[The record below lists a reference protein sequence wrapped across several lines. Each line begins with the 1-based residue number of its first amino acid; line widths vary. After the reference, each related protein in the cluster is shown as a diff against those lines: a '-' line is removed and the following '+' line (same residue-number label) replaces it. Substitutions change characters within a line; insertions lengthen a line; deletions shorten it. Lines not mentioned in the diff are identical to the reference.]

1 MDINT
6 IVDGPF
12 ERLPRGDERDPALS
26 TDGSGWW
33 SYADLRQ
40 RRNRYAHVL
49 QQAGVRHGDRVGVV
63 LLNSPDYVALYFA
76 IVRIGA
82 IAVRLNFRLA
92 AAELSFLVQDS
103 GCEVLFF
110 HSSRTEQLGPVR
122 EQLPLRHWFCL
133 ADDDTPV
140 PPWAEEP
147 QLQAASTAD
156 VSSSRPHGTDPAMI
170 MYTSGTT
177 GRPKGAVWTHENAL
191 WFAAIQIM
199 QWDFTSRTVAM
210 TTGPLYHAG
219 AFECFIL
226 PALLVHGR
234 AVIMSSGGMSAQR
247 IASAVGSARVTHAL
261 LYPFLIYDLLR
272 MNESGREQ
280 LTSLQLILSGG
291 DPLAEWAVEALREQL
306 PGTVLNKG
314 YGLTEG
320 GAQSAVLEDDDI
332 GTHPESVGRPL
343 PLTRIRVTDVDGF
356 EIDDGEIG
364 DVWVHSPAI
373 SGYYWNRPQAS
384 AETFVDGWCRT
395 GDLGHVTEDGF
406 LVLSGRGKDMIRSGG
421 ENIYPAEIEGVLA
434 THPGVA
440 TVAVVAVPDEKYLEV
455 GCAVVVPTSES
466 ETTDELERALRELA
480 LRQLAKYKIPKYFEF
495 VRRLPVSQ
503 AGKILKRE
511 LRDHFAELGRQAR
524 PQAPNQQGTQG
535 EAQA

>member
-12 ERLPRGDERDPALS
+12 ERLPRGGEHDPALS

-49 QQAGVRHGDRVGVV
+49 QQAGVRKGDRVGMV
-63 LLNSPDYVALYFA
+63 LLNSADYVALYFA
-76 IVRIGA
+76 IARIGA

-92 AAELSFLVQDS
+92 PAELSFLVQDA

-110 HSSRTEQLGPVR
+110 HSSRTEQLDPVH
-122 EQLPLRHWFCL
+122 EQLRLRHWFCL
-133 ADDDTPV
+133 ADDDTPI
-140 PPWAEEP
+140 PRWAQEP
-147 QLQAASTAD
+147 SLQAASTAD

-191 WFAAIQIM
+191 WFATIQIM

-226 PALLVHGR
+226 PAMLVHGR

-247 IASAVGSARVTHAL
+247 IASAVGSAGVTHAL
-261 LYPFLIYDLLR
+261 LYPFLIYELLR

-291 DPLAEWAVEALREQL
+291 DPLAEWAVEALREHL

-320 GAQSAVLEDDDI
+320 GAQSAVLEDGDI
-332 GTHPESVGRPL
+332 GAHPESVGRPL

-356 EIDDGEIG
+356 ELDHGEIG

-421 ENIYPAEIEGVLA
+421 ENIYPAEIEQVLA
-434 THPGVA
+434 GHPGVA
-440 TVAVVAVPDEKYLEV
+440 TAAVVAVPDEKYLEV
-455 GCAVVVPTSES
+455 GCAVVVPSSES
-466 ETTDELERALRELA
+466 ETTDELERDLRELA

-495 VRRLPVSQ
+495 VQRLPVSQ
-503 AGKILKRE
+503 AGKLLKRE
-511 LRDHFAELGRQAR
+511 LRDRFAELGRQAR
-524 PQAPNQQGTQG
+524 PQTPNRQGTQG